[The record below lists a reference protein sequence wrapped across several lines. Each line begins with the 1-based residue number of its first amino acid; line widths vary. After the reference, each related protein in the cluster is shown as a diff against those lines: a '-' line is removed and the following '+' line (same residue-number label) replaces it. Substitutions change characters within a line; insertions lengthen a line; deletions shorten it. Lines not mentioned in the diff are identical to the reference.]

1 MKLSLR
7 NLLSGTLV
15 LAGMLFLASC
25 SKSDNNSGKARLQ
38 VALTDDPGDFKA
50 VYIDIQDVNINYS
63 DSDDNGWQSLSGVR
77 KGKYNLLDLVNDK
90 DTLLADAYINS
101 GVVKEIRLVLGDDNY
116 VVTNSGET
124 IRLQT
129 PSGQSSGV
137 KLKLNSTVA
146 ADILYKLVL
155 DFDVA
160 KSIHEAGGSGKYM
173 LKPVIRGF
181 MEATGGTIKGAV
193 LPDSVLTA
201 VVVLNGADTVASTY
215 TAAGAY
221 MVKGLAAGSY
231 ALHFIPTDT
240 VFNTT
245 VKTGVQ
251 VSLGQVTAVDTVRLV
266 K

>member
-7 NLLSGTLV
+7 NLLTGTLV

-25 SKSDNNSGKARLQ
+25 SKSDNSGKARLQ

-50 VYIDIQDVNINYS
+50 VYIDVQDVNINYS
-63 DSDDNGWQSLSGVR
+63 DSDDNGWQPLSGIR

-124 IRLQT
+124 IHLQT

-146 ADILYKLVL
+146 EDILYKLVL

-160 KSIHEAGGSGKYM
+160 KSIHEAGGSGKYI

-181 MEATGGTIKGAV
+181 MEATGGNIKGAV

-215 TAAGAY
+215 TANGAY
-221 MVKGLAAGSY
+221 VVKGLAAGSY

-240 VFNTT
+240 TFNTA
-245 VKTGVQ
+245 VKSSVQ
-251 VSLGQVTAVDTVRLV
+251 VSLGQVTTVDTVRLV